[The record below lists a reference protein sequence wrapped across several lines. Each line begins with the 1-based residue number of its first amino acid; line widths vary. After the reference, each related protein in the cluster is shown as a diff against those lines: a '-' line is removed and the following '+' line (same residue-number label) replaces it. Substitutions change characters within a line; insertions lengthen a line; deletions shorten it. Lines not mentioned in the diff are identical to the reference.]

1 MPRPCKRRRICA
13 LPGCGRF
20 GPMEQTEGEREVIS
34 MGLDEFE
41 SIRLIDLEGLT
52 QEQCA
57 ERMGVARTTAQ
68 AIYSSARAK
77 LAQCLVEQKEL
88 RIQGGDYVL
97 CDGGA
102 QGCGCRC
109 GRRGDRDKEEGSHA
123 DRGNV

>member
-13 LPGCGRF
+13 LPGCGHF
-20 GPMEQTEGEREVIS
+20 GPMAQAMGERETIS
-34 MGLDEFE
+34 MGLDEYE

-52 QEQCA
+52 QAQCA

-68 AIYSSARAK
+68 AIYSNARAK
-77 LAQCLVEQKEL
+77 LAQSLVEQKEL

-109 GRRGDRDKEEGSHA
+109 GRRCEKVKEEGSHA